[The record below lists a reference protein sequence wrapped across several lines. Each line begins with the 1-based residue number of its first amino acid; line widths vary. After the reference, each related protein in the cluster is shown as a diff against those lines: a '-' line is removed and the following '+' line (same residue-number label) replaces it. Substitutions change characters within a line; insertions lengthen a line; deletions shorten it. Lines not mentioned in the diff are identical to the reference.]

1 MNNFSIIGSR
11 SHSLRKGEKMYD
23 RLKKLSMKGV
33 MKRLGAGI
41 IALLIILFVAG
52 QSFLKLA
59 KGPQDLYQLTVDQ
72 LPNSYVE
79 GDINVILG
87 AYAEYYVENDDGTE
101 EITDNYYIIPVGE
114 EEFVGLAVNKE
125 DFGTADQIYNETYD
139 YMMGYRDDLSTSMKV
154 TGTINKMEDEVYEFY
169 EEWFMTSGILEN
181 PTKEKFERVALPYVL
196 EIDKVGKLD
205 TYIVYLLAAL
215 SVILVL
221 AMLYAFIAGIT
232 GLYLR
237 PVKKYITKHQDL
249 YSEERV
255 ESDFMN
261 ATTIENVMVGNT
273 WTFYTKGCK
282 TYMIENKDI
291 VWAYLE
297 ETTHRVNGI
306 KSGVSKSLVL
316 YNQKKKK
323 LAIPMKKSNY
333 VNSVLGIYSHTQ
345 PHMVIGFSEELKQC
359 FNKDFESFL
368 KLPYQNQANQEQ
380 DFENDSPKTEFTSA
394 EGDSYM
400 DNTDDTANV
409 NVRDND
415 KSSTDEDYEDNI
427 TLDKND
433 NDEE

>member
-1 MNNFSIIGSR
+1 
-11 SHSLRKGEKMYD
+11 MYD
-23 RLKKLSMKGV
+23 QLKKLSMKGV

-41 IALLIILFVAG
+41 VALLIILFVAG

-101 EITDNYYIIPVGE
+101 EVTDNYYIIPVGE

-125 DFGTADQIYNETYD
+125 DFSTADQIYNETYD

-154 TGTINKMEDEVYEFY
+154 TGTINKMEDDVYEFY

-181 PTKEKFERVALPYVL
+181 PTKEEFERVALPYVL

-221 AMLYAFIAGIT
+221 AMLYAFIAGIS

-249 YSEERV
+249 VSEERV

-306 KSGVSKSLVL
+306 KSGVSKSLIL

-345 PHMVIGFSEELKQC
+345 PHMVIGFSEELKKC
-359 FNKDFESFL
+359 FNKDFETFL
-368 KLPYQNQANQEQ
+368 RIPYQNQEQSEQEAG
-380 DFENDSPKTEFTSA
+380 NNSTKNNFTSE
-394 EGDSYM
+394 EGS
-400 DNTDDTANV
+400 
-409 NVRDND
+409 
-415 KSSTDEDYEDNI
+415 SSTDKTNDNVTTGDNYNGSSDENYEDNI
-427 TLDKND
+427 TLNKNED
-433 NDEE
+433 DEE

>member
-1 MNNFSIIGSR
+1 
-11 SHSLRKGEKMYD
+11 MYD
-23 RLKKLSMKGV
+23 QLKKLSMKGV

-41 IALLIILFVAG
+41 VALLIILFVAG

-101 EITDNYYIIPVGE
+101 EVTDNYYIIPVGE

-125 DFGTADQIYNETYD
+125 DFSTADQIYNETYD

-154 TGTINKMEDEVYEFY
+154 TGTINKMEDDVYEFY

-181 PTKEKFERVALPYVL
+181 PTKEEFERVALPYVL

-221 AMLYAFIAGIT
+221 AMLYAFIAGIS

-249 YSEERV
+249 VSEERV

-306 KSGVSKSLVL
+306 KSGVSKSLIL

-345 PHMVIGFSEELKQC
+345 PHMVIGFSEELNKC
-359 FNKDFESFL
+359 FNKDFETFL
-368 KLPYQNQANQEQ
+368 RIPYQNQEQSEQEAG
-380 DFENDSPKTEFTSA
+380 NNSTKNNFTSE
-394 EGDSYM
+394 EGS
-400 DNTDDTANV
+400 
-409 NVRDND
+409 
-415 KSSTDEDYEDNI
+415 SSTDKTNDNVTTGDNYNGSSDENYEDNI
-427 TLDKND
+427 TLNKNED
-433 NDEE
+433 DEE

>member
-1 MNNFSIIGSR
+1 
-11 SHSLRKGEKMYD
+11 MYD
-23 RLKKLSMKGV
+23 QLKKLSMKGV

-41 IALLIILFVAG
+41 VALLIILFVAG

-101 EITDNYYIIPVGE
+101 EVTDNYYIIPVGE

-125 DFGTADQIYNETYD
+125 DFSTADQIYNETYD
-139 YMMGYRDDLSTSMKV
+139 YMMGYRDDLSTSMRV
-154 TGTINKMEDEVYEFY
+154 TGTINKMEDDVYEFY

-181 PTKEKFERVALPYVL
+181 PTKEEFERVALPYVL

-215 SVILVL
+215 SVILIL
-221 AMLYAFIAGIT
+221 AMLYAFIAGIS

-249 YSEERV
+249 VSEERV

-306 KSGVSKSLVL
+306 KSGVSKSLIL

-345 PHMVIGFSEELKQC
+345 PHMVIGFSEELKKC
-359 FNKDFESFL
+359 FNKDFETFIRI
-368 KLPYQNQANQEQ
+368 PYQNQEQ
-380 DFENDSPKTEFTSA
+380 SEHEAGNNSTKNNFTSE
-394 EGDSYM
+394 EGS
-400 DNTDDTANV
+400 
-409 NVRDND
+409 
-415 KSSTDEDYEDNI
+415 SSTDKTNDTVNVTTGDNYNGSSDENYEDNI
-427 TLDKND
+427 TLNKNED
-433 NDEE
+433 DEE